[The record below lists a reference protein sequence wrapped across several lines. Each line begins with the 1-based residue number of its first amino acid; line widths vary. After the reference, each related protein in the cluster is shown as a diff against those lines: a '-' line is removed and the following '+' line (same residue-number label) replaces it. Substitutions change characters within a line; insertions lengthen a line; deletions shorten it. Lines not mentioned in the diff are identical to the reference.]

1 MVRKRDESFAGLQN
15 KNKSTQIQLNEYA
28 RRENATF
35 FWHIF
40 LYMGRLWQVFTIF
53 ADIYHSRIIPMYTIL
68 IIEDDPRV
76 ANLLMNGLEENG
88 YQVMAAYDGLM
99 GLRLFQAHSFDLV
112 ISDIVLP
119 KMNGFEL
126 CKEIRKVNSCIPILM
141 LTALGATD
149 DKLDGFDA
157 GADDY
162 MVKPFDFREL
172 NARIKVLLKRGNSDK
187 KDLPHELSY
196 ADLRIDLQGKNV
208 ERNGISIK
216 LSPKEYNL
224 LLYMVENA
232 ERVLSRIEIA
242 EKVWNTHFD
251 TGTNFIDVYINY
263 LRKKID
269 RNFEP
274 KLIHTKAGMG
284 FILTDKL

>member
-1 MVRKRDESFAGLQN
+1 MQR
-15 KNKSTQIQLNEYA
+15 
-28 RRENATF
+28 
-35 FWHIF
+35 
-40 LYMGRLWQVFTIF
+40 
-53 ADIYHSRIIPMYTIL
+53 IL
-68 IIEDDPRV
+68 IVEDEKRV
-76 ANLLMNGLEENG
+76 ADLLKIGLEENG
-88 YQVMAAYDGLM
+88 YQAMVAYDGAM
-99 GLRLFQAHSFDLV
+99 GLRLFQSETFQLV
-112 ISDIVLP
+112 VSDIILP

-126 CKEIRKVNSCIPILM
+126 CREIRKMDDRVPILM
-141 LTALGATD
+141 LTALGAAD
-149 DKLDGFDA
+149 DKLAGFDV

-172 NARIKVLLKRGNSDK
+172 TARVKVLLKRHAISDAALVK
-187 KDLPHELSY
+187 QIAYSDLFINL
-196 ADLRIDLQGKNV
+196 
-208 ERNGISIK
+208 ERQEVTRNNIYIK

-224 LLYMVENA
+224 LVYMVENA
-232 ERVLSRIEIA
+232 EKVISRIEIA

-251 TGTNFIDVYINY
+251 RGTNFIDVYINY

>member
-1 MVRKRDESFAGLQN
+1 MVRKRDESFSGLQN

-68 IIEDDPRV
+68 IIEDEPRV

-88 YQVMAAYDGLM
+88 YQVMVAYDGLM

-187 KDLPHELSY
+187 KDLPHEFSY

-242 EKVWNTHFD
+242 GKVWNTHFD